1 VRLSEPACPFC
12 GVELPRAFR
21 EQTAPRTPAERLN
34 RAALYALRM
43 GAISATAAAC
53 GGSIVITSSGGGGE
67 GNGATSDDGSLGGG
81 SSTGG
86 GSSSSVGWTS
96 SGGASEDAPNQIPIP
111 LYGGFNGYP
120 PPPPPADAAATD
132 ADRADGAAVDAGVIH
147 DAAAMNDVAEGY
159 DAPFY
164 GALYGGFT
172 GALYGGICVPN
183 ATQCSGNGFQT
194 CSTSGVWGPATPC
207 VGQACVNGT
216 CVGSCVPASV
226 RCSGGIVQTCDAR
239 GAWSVPDGGV
249 ACSNDG
255 G

>member
-1 VRLSEPACPFC
+1 MSRAPVSPCPACARHVRLSERACPFC

-21 EQTAPRTPAERLN
+21 EQTAPRTPAEHLN

-53 GGSIVITSSGGGGE
+53 GGSIVITSSGGGAE
-67 GNGATSDDGSLGGG
+67 GDAATSDDRSLGGG
-81 SSTGG
+81 S
-86 GSSSSVGWTS
+86 S
-96 SGGASEDAPNQIPIP
+96 SGGASEDAPDPIPIP
-111 LYGGFNGYP
+111 LYGGFNGNP
-120 PPPPPADAAATD
+120 PPPPPVDAAAAD

-159 DAPFY
+159 DAPFN
-164 GALYGGFT
+164 GVLYGGFT
-172 GALYGGICVPN
+172 GALYGGVCVPS

-216 CVGSCVPASV
+216 CVGSCVPGSV

-239 GAWSVPDGGV
+239 GAWSVGGV